1 MALRGNAHLPRRP
14 CAVPEYCLLAAALLV
29 GGGGRFNYVCHC
41 LPYVHLLLILEVTQ
55 IMVRLLQTEVPCPVS
70 RKPSAGRNLSEL
82 KAAASRLARNDKYI
96 TDLTLS
102 WNLMAD
108 EGARRV
114 CVKRESEKESL
125 QKRY

>member
-1 MALRGNAHLPRRP
+1 
-14 CAVPEYCLLAAALLV
+14 
-29 GGGGRFNYVCHC
+29 
-41 LPYVHLLLILEVTQ
+41 
-55 IMVRLLQTEVPCPVS
+55 MVRLVNTEVPSAVS

-114 CVKRESEKESL
+114 CDQRESAR
-125 QKRY
+125 KRV